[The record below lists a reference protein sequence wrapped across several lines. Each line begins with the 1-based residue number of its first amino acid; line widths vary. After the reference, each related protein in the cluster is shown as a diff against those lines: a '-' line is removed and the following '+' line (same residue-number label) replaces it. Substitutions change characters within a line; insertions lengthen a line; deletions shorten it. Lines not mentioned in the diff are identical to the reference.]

1 MPDVQENES
10 PQHIGPLELTSGNL
24 DSPTLLHSVEALKNE
39 DILTLVLLELKR
51 LLEQDALPPA
61 SLSRWESVFAS
72 LLRISGPFFRSG
84 IDILWNE
91 MKSLVPAF
99 KLLPWYNGKEY
110 RGVET
115 YKYTGAREWDRFS
128 LYASRIKRLRL
139 FSFDEN
145 IIPDSLILQLLNL
158 HGRPEPLFPAL
169 QFIRI
174 SHNAW
179 HAQSQVFFLAF
190 GKALDCLE
198 VSVVGQPNQ
207 STLLAFLP
215 TIPLRASNLTDIKYW
230 GPGGTELLYH
240 IACISTL
247 THLELHLK
255 KNVREDDMLLLRR
268 LEKLRTFVLNLRPP
282 NTVTPMFT
290 RTTQPANLFP
300 EGLEVLNIAASGAA
314 HRQICNGIILSPQLL
329 DLRLVFAD
337 PIFTHD
343 AQTVLVTAVKA
354 SPFLQIL
361 SIEHSGEDTDTFH
374 LPTFLR
380 NPVAS
385 EALSSASRLTKA
397 SFTHLP
403 VWLAQSLLP
412 SVQQAIPHWK
422 HLTTLRFQLKFSLPH
437 GPPQINPDS
446 RFPDMR
452 FLATI
457 QQACPDLEVLEF
469 HFDDALEGVPL
480 HDELKE
486 FPPLSHPLRT
496 LEINTFEKLYSTVDL
511 DRKVQ
516 IAVYLFVLFPGLETV
531 DGTAD
536 AFWKDVDTLLASYQS
551 LHDLQM

>member
-1 MPDVQENES
+1 ENES
-10 PQHIGPLELTSGNL
+10 PQHTAPLELTSGNL
-24 DSPTLLHSVEALKNE
+24 DSPTLLHSAEALKNE

-128 LYASRIKRLRL
+128 LYASRIRRLRL
-139 FSFDEN
+139 FSLDES

-158 HGRPEPLFPAL
+158 HGRPEPQFPAL

-174 SHNAW
+174 SPKAW
-179 HAQSQVFFLAF
+179 H
-190 GKALDCLE
+190 
-198 VSVVGQPNQ
+198 VSVDGKPNQ

-215 TIPLRASNLTDIKYW
+215 TIPLRASNLTDFKYW

-240 IACISTL
+240 ITCIPTL

-255 KNVREDDMLLLRR
+255 ENVREDDILLLRR
-268 LEKLRTFVLNLRPP
+268 LEPEKLRTFVLILRPP
-282 NTVTPMFT
+282 NTITPTFI

-300 EGLEVLNIAASGAA
+300 EGLEVLSIAASGAA
-314 HRQICNGIILSPQLL
+314 HRQIFSGIILSPQLL

-343 AQTVLVTAVKA
+343 AQTVIVTALKA
-354 SPFLQIL
+354 SPLLQIL

-385 EALSSASRLTKA
+385 EALSLASRLTKA

-486 FPPLSHPLRT
+486 FPPLSHPLKT